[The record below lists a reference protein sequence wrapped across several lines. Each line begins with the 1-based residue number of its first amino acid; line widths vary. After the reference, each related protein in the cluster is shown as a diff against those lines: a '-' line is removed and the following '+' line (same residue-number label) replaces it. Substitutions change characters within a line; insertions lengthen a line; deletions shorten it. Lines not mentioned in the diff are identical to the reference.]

1 MSNIQ
6 PAAAPTTTQV
16 TTDLA
21 RTAVDRVPSRAAT
34 VATPETP
41 SAQATRPGDTLDLS
55 QAALDASRPS
65 DKVQSLRTEIASGTY
80 DTDAKLDKA
89 LDRMIDSLGL

>member
-6 PAAAPTTTQV
+6 PAASPTTTQV
-16 TTDLA
+16 ATDLA

-34 VATPETP
+34 VASPESA
-41 SAQATRPGDTLDLS
+41 SAQASRPSDTLDLS
-55 QAALDASRPS
+55 PAALEAARPNA
-65 DKVQSLRTEIASGTY
+65 KVQTIRAEIAGGTY